1 MLRVLGTLLWGA
13 AIFGGQN
20 ALGAILGNTS
30 LAQMCLLFARLRD
43 RANSPENSEL
53 QKALLEALL
62 KGIQL
67 TTHAP
72 LKTLPPDERE
82 QVQNWLTSTSASL
95 TRARSNVSTTL
106 EPEDTSIGR
115 IQLIGANPEAI
126 ARLTQRQR
134 SIELRELKKN
144 IENSLELWTL
154 PAAFRYN
161 VEQDWLPCAN
171 LYLAEAIKI
180 NSRVEE
186 FFVVELQR
194 HAFETLRAAQTAVQH
209 LRWLFNNPQ
218 NFLSLVQVI
227 DFDIEGLRAAVRV
240 LAQQNRSE
248 TAIATD
254 PNARRAERP
263 IVSDPKV
270 DKVMELLEYARAQ
283 ADLTSETKSAGR
295 SPRSGD
301 QPAGATGS
309 GSSAG
314 GSAPPASG
322 GLGVV
327 PSWRCAHTLSGHS
340 DSVVSVAFSPRS
352 QILASG
358 SWDKTVKIW
367 QLSGSANEPDTGLPL
382 LRTLCDH
389 SASVYSVTFSPLG
402 NILASGSWDKT
413 VKIWQ
418 LDTNQAPITLMGH
431 SVPVYSVAFS
441 PTAPILASA
450 SGDETIKLW
459 HLTTGRLLG
468 TLTGHSSF
476 VYSVAFSPDGQVLA
490 SGSADKTVK
499 LWHLASGQL
508 LRTLLGDSP
517 VTSVAFS
524 SDGQTLVSG
533 SADETIKLW
542 QLQARES
549 GSDTRPAPTR
559 TLTGHSGEV
568 LSVAVNPRLPIVA
581 SGSYDK
587 TIKLWQLATGN
598 LLRTLTG
605 HYDSVLSVAFSPDGQ
620 TLASGSHDK
629 TVKIWRRM

>member
-1 MLRVLGTLLWGA
+1 MLRVLSTLLWGA
-13 AIFGGQN
+13 VIFGAQN
-20 ALGAILGNTS
+20 AVGAILGNSS
-30 LAQMCLLFARLRD
+30 LAQMCLLFTRLRE

-62 KGIQL
+62 KGIKL
-67 TTHAP
+67 TTYAP
-72 LKTLPPDERE
+72 LKILPPEEQE
-82 QVQNWLTSTSASL
+82 QVQNWLTTTSESI
-95 TRARSNVSTTL
+95 TRAKNNISTIQ
-106 EPEDTSIGR
+106 EPEETWNSP
-115 IQLIGANPEAI
+115 IQLLRANPEAL

-154 PAAFRYN
+154 PTAFRYN
-161 VEQDWLPCAN
+161 VEQDWLPCTN

-248 TAIATD
+248 IASATQ
-254 PNARRAERP
+254 PNSNSAEIP
-263 IVSDPKV
+263 IIVSDPQL
-270 DKVMELLEYARAQ
+270 DKVIELLEYPQGENPRAPLLKKESKHSRESPQ
-283 ADLTSETKSAGR
+283 SRETTPTAPNSE
-295 SPRSGD
+295 
-301 QPAGATGS
+301 
-309 GSSAG
+309 SSVI
-314 GSAPPASG
+314 PN
-322 GLGVV
+322 
-327 PSWRCAHTLSGHS
+327 WRCVHTLSSHS
-340 DSVVSVAFSPRS
+340 DSVVSVAFSPRA

-358 SWDKTVKIW
+358 SWDKTIKIW
-367 QLSGSANEPDTGLPL
+367 QLTTNAEETDTGLPL
-382 LRTLCDH
+382 LRTLSDH

-418 LDTNQAPITLMGH
+418 LDTNQAPITLIGH
-431 SVPVYSVAFS
+431 SVPVYCVAFS

-468 TLTGHSSF
+468 TLIGHSSF
-476 VYSVAFSPDGQVLA
+476 VYSVAFSPDGKLLA

-499 LWHLASGQL
+499 IWHLGSGQL

-524 SDGQTLVSG
+524 SDGQILVSG

-542 QLQARES
+542 QLQTYES

-568 LSVAVNPRLPIVA
+568 LSVAVNPRLPIIA

-587 TIKLWQLATGN
+587 TIKLWQLETGN

-629 TVKIWRRM
+629 TVKIWRHI

>member
-1 MLRVLGTLLWGA
+1 MLRVLSTLLWGT
-13 AIFGGQN
+13 AIFGAQN
-20 ALGAILGNTS
+20 AVGAILGNNS
-30 LAQMCLLFARLRD
+30 LAQMCLLFTRLRE
-43 RANSPENSEL
+43 RANSPENREL

-72 LKTLPPDERE
+72 LKTLPPKEQE
-82 QVQNWLTSTSASL
+82 QVQNWLIATNEYL
-95 TRARSNVSTTL
+95 TRAKNNISTIQ
-106 EPEDTSIGR
+106 EPEEETWNSQ
-115 IQLIGANPEAI
+115 IQLLKANPEAI

-154 PAAFRYN
+154 PTAFRYN
-161 VEQDWLPCAN
+161 VEQDWLPCTN

-209 LRWLFNNPQ
+209 LRWLFYNPQ

-248 TAIATD
+248 IAL
-254 PNARRAERP
+254 PIQPKSSSAEIP
-263 IVSDPKV
+263 VIVSDPKV
-270 DKVMELLEYARAQ
+270 DKVIELLEDARGENPK
-283 ADLTSETKSAGR
+283 TSFLKKQNKHSRE
-295 SPRSGD
+295 SPQSEGTPATTPNKESGVI
-301 QPAGATGS
+301 PN
-309 GSSAG
+309 
-314 GSAPPASG
+314 
-322 GLGVV
+322 
-327 PSWRCAHTLSGHS
+327 WRCIHTLSSHS
-340 DSVVSVAFSPRS
+340 DSVVSVAFSPRAP
-352 QILASG
+352 ILASG
-358 SWDKTVKIW
+358 SWDKTIKIW
-367 QLSGSANEPDTGLPL
+367 QLNGNPQEADTGLPL
-382 LRTLCDH
+382 LRTLSEH

-418 LDTNQAPITLMGH
+418 LDTNQAPITLVGH
-431 SVPVYSVAFS
+431 SVPVYCVAFS

-468 TLTGHSSF
+468 TLIGHSSF
-476 VYSVAFSPDGQVLA
+476 VYSVAFSPDGKLLA
-490 SGSADKTVK
+490 SGSADKTIK
-499 LWHLASGQL
+499 IWHLGSGQL
-508 LRTLLGDSP
+508 LRTLFADSP

-524 SDGQTLVSG
+524 SDAQILVSG

-542 QLQARES
+542 HLQTYES
-549 GSDTRPAPTR
+549 GTDTRPAPTR

-568 LSVAVNPRLPIVA
+568 LSVAINPRLPIIA

-587 TIKLWQLATGN
+587 TIKLWQLETGS

-629 TVKIWRRM
+629 TIKIWRQI